1 MRVRFLLACEGS
13 SDTSLVAHIERM
25 LIACGA
31 SEADGS
37 AFAEVLSPGGPLEK
51 VASWVRFKADLESAL
66 TRLRDGTKP
75 PSGR

>member
-37 AFAEVLSPGGPLEK
+37 AFAHGRRVADRISLGLTPKEV
-51 VASWVRFKADLESAL
+51 R
-66 TRLRDGTKP
+66 
-75 PSGR
+75 GRVQ